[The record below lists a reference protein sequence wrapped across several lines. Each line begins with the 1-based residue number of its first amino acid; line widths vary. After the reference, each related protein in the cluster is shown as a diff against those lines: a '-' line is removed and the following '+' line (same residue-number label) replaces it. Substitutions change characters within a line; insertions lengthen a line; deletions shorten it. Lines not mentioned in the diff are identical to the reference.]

1 MNYSQIITDF
11 LENSFKNEPARKE
24 AVEKRINQLL
34 KRGLSDENLVV
45 SLVKKELKENYVVP
59 KKLKAEMYDKVNYM
73 CRRYM
78 DRIARFEL
86 DYDFVPDI
94 DALKYALICIFESA
108 PVFHSQFIDNHINP
122 YWRVSDYH
130 IDEVLSVIYTDDF
143 LKSADEFLL
152 KEIPVTSNVQF
163 TVGLLI
169 KGRESKLCF
178 AWNHMLVDG
187 GDFKHFVSDLFRNYN
202 EYVENKTMSLDFR
215 KGTRSFKSVYDDFP
229 SDEKSKALTQLAG
242 VSPHDK
248 HTLPFTERNEAEDF
262 KFIAR
267 KSVPS
272 AIFNKARET
281 VKKYEG
287 TVNDLIATAYIASV
301 YELCNLPENERVG
314 ISCAV
319 DLRRYIKNIKRTG
332 YTNHTTFMP
341 CIVEGKGENIFDIL
355 KQVVECNKKNKE
367 DKFMGLHGL
376 PLLNFAYAAMVYA
389 QAEFFVGLFYNNAN
403 LAISNVGAM
412 NLEALTLNG
421 NKPIGAAVAGGAKKK
436 PCAMMTALTIN
447 GNLQLSVCCV
457 GNEKDK
463 ETLDNFFNLIA
474 ENIKKIADY

>member
-1 MNYSQIITDF
+1 MEFSENIKNYINNNFSDGNKKQFI
-11 LENSFKNEPARKE
+11 EN
-24 AVEKRINQLL
+24 RINQLL
-34 KRGLSDENLVV
+34 NRGLNDEKLVI
-45 SLVKKELKENYVVP
+45 SLIEKELKENYVVP

-86 DYDFVPDI
+86 DYDFVPQI
-94 DALKYALICIFESA
+94 DALKYALICIFEAA
-108 PVFHSQFIDNHINP
+108 PVFHSKFIDNHINP
-122 YWRVSDYH
+122 YWLVSDYNV
-130 IDEVLSVIYTDDF
+130 DEILTVIYTDDF

-152 KEIPVTSNVQF
+152 KEIPVTDNVQF
-163 TVGLLI
+163 KVALLI
-169 KGRESKLCF
+169 NGRASKLCF
-178 AWNHMLVDG
+178 RWNHMLVDG
-187 GDFKHFVSDLFRNYN
+187 GDYKHFVSDLFRNYN
-202 EYVENKTMSLDFR
+202 AYVENKTMPLDFR
-215 KGTRSFKSVYDDFP
+215 KGTRSFNAVYDDFP
-229 SDEKSKALTQLAG
+229 DELKTKAKMQIAG

-248 HTLPFTERNEAEDF
+248 HTLPFNEKSDLDN

-272 AIFNKARET
+272 AIFNKAREV
-281 VKKYEG
+281 VKKYDG

-301 YELCNLPENERVG
+301 FQMCNLPQDERVG

-319 DLRRYIKNIKRTG
+319 DLRRYIKDINRTG

-341 CIVEGKGENIFDIL
+341 CIVNGKGKNIFDIL

-376 PLLNFAYAAMVYA
+376 PLLNFGYSSMVYA
-389 QAEFFVGLFYNNAN
+389 QAEIVVGLFYNNAN

-412 NLEALTLNG
+412 DLTALSLNG
-421 NKPIGAAVAGGAKKK
+421 RKPIGAAVAGGAKKK

-447 GNLQLSVCCV
+447 GNLQLSVCSV
-457 GNEKDK
+457 GSEEDKRMLLDFFDLIEKFIK
-463 ETLDNFFNLIA
+463 EIA
-474 ENIKKIADY
+474 EY

>member
-1 MNYSQIITDF
+1 MSEILNRYLD
-11 LENSFKNEPARKE
+11 NNFKNDLNKKE
-24 AVEKRINQLL
+24 SVKSRIEQLL
-34 KRGLSDENLVV
+34 NGGLGDENLII
-45 SLVKKELKENYVVP
+45 SLIEKELKESFVVP

-86 DYDFVPDI
+86 DYDFVPDV
-94 DALKYALICIFESA
+94 DALKYALICIFEAA
-108 PVFHSQFIDNHINP
+108 PVFHSQFIDNHIVP
-122 YWRVSDYH
+122 YWKVCDYH

-143 LKSADEFLL
+143 LKSAEEFLL
-152 KEIPVTSNVQF
+152 KDIPVTSNVQF

-178 AWNHMLVDG
+178 AWNHMLIDG
-187 GDFKHFVSDLFRNYN
+187 GDFKHFVIDLFRNYN
-202 EYVENKTMSLDFR
+202 AYIENKTMPLDFR
-215 KGTRSFKSVYDDFP
+215 TGTRSYKSVYEDF
-229 SDEKSKALTQLAG
+229 SEELKSKANLQLAG

-248 HTLPFTERNEAEDF
+248 HTLPFAEKTENDE

-287 TVNDLIATAYIASV
+287 TVNDLIATAYISAV
-301 YELCNLPENERVG
+301 YEMCNLPENERVG

-341 CIVEGKGENIFDIL
+341 CVVEGKGESVFDIL

-376 PLLNFAYAAMVYA
+376 PLLNFAYSSMVYI

-412 NLEALTLNG
+412 DLDALSLNG
-421 NKPIGAAVAGGAKKK
+421 NKPIGAAVAGAAKKK

-447 GNLQLSVCCV
+447 GKLQLSICSV

-463 ETLDNFFNLIA
+463 EMLEKFFDLIA
-474 ENIKKIADY
+474 EKIKEIAEY